1 MHSDNT
7 PKQNVRLIRLAE
19 VKRRTGLSTSSIY
32 LALQRGEFPRRVK
45 LNAAGTMVGW
55 VESEIDQ
62 YVLERIAERDRCEA
76 GTTEAAA

>member
-19 VKRRTGLSTSSIY
+19 VKRRTALSTSSIY
-32 LALQRGEFPRRVK
+32 LALQRGEFPRRVPV
-45 LNAAGTMVGW
+45 NATGMIVGW

-62 YVLERIAERDRCEA
+62 YVLDRIAERDRCDA
-76 GTTEAAA
+76 RTAKVSA

>member
-1 MHSDNT
+1 
-7 PKQNVRLIRLAE
+7 
-19 VKRRTGLSTSSIY
+19 
-32 LALQRGEFPRRVK
+32 
-45 LNAAGTMVGW
+45 MVGW